1 MSLPLELF
9 ERFEGGIA
17 WGQRDCVQFAAAA
30 RALFAPVEHDF
41 RYSSKAEADALI
53 AAAGSL
59 EALVSSILGP
69 GIGPEKAASVQD
81 GDTVLT
87 YIPGQGQALGAVSGG
102 VFFILSDRG
111 FVPLRLTKAVRI
123 WPCRSR

>member
-9 ERFEGGIA
+9 ERFEGGLV
-17 WGQRDCVQFAAAA
+17 WGERDCVQFAAAA
-30 RALFAPVEHDF
+30 RATPVEHGF

-53 AAAGSL
+53 ARAGSL
-59 EALVSSILGP
+59 KALVSSILGP
-69 GIGPEKAASVQD
+69 GIRPEKAESVED

-87 YIPGQGQALGAVSGG
+87 YIPGQGEALGAVSGG
-102 VFFILSDRG
+102 VFFILQDSG
-111 FVPLRLTKAVRI
+111 FVPLRLTKAAWI